1 MHPLLDLL
9 VAQPALLADH
19 ALAYVELT
27 AQEAAQYSRVF
38 KRRILLTVCAVCCA
52 TLACA
57 LAGVAFML
65 WFVSPLAQSSFPWPL
80 VITPL
85 LPLVALL
92 WCLMK
97 LKAVAG
103 ETGFDRVQQQL
114 LADKALLSEMC
125 RA

>member
-27 AQEAAQYSRVF
+27 AQEAAEFSRLC
-38 KRRILLTVCAVCCA
+38 KRRLVLTVYAVCCA

-85 LPLVALL
+85 LPLAALL
-92 WCLMK
+92 WCLMR
-97 LKAVAG
+97 LNAVAG
-103 ETGFDRVQQQL
+103 ETGFGGVHRQL
-114 LADKALLSEMC
+114 IADKALLSEMC
-125 RA
+125 KS

>member
-1 MHPLLDLL
+1 MHPLLNLL

-27 AQEAAQYSRVF
+27 AQEAAEFSKLW
-38 KRRILLTVCAVCCA
+38 KRRGLLMAYALCSAIS
-52 TLACA
+52 ACV

-65 WFVSPLAQSSFPWPL
+65 WFVSPLAQASFPWPL
-80 VITPL
+80 VVAPL
-85 LPLVALL
+85 VPLVAFL

-97 LKAVAG
+97 LNAAAG
-103 ETGFDRVQQQL
+103 ETGFGGVHQQL
-114 LADKALLSEMC
+114 MADKALLREVC